1 MARVSHADNGII
13 VGNISDPQGFST
25 DYEDRRSNP
34 IQDGCPSGDIPT
46 ESRLSAVA
54 AVINDEPNVK
64 NAVVSSDAVGDGN
77 VPLPD
82 NGHVQGSPVR
92 PEPDGAELSRPIADA
107 SRSLPTT
114 TCAASS
120 AEYDG
125 TASQGSSSAHALRM
139 AAAVEREA
147 QAEAADK
154 AEALEYRMRSLRL
167 EE

>member
-1 MARVSHADNGII
+1 MLCA
-13 VGNISDPQGFST
+13 
-25 DYEDRRSNP
+25 
-34 IQDGCPSGDIPT
+34 
-46 ESRLSAVA
+46 
-54 AVINDEPNVK
+54 
-64 NAVVSSDAVGDGN
+64 
-77 VPLPD
+77 LPD

-120 AEYDG
+120 AEYDC

-154 AEALEYRMRSLRL
+154 AEALEYRMRSPD
-167 EE
+167 